1 MSQAKKLNV
10 NVKYYLKL
18 AVYLL
23 ITFGVGFLPPVGAIT
38 PLGMKILGVF
48 IGTIYG
54 WIVFEMVWPS
64 FFALCALSWI
74 GYTSIGEGFA
84 SGLSYYMIP
93 MMFACYIVVGVV
105 VDSKAALFIAQW
117 IISRKFTIGRP
128 ELIVLS
134 VYIVAV
140 VLGLCSTGFAGIFIV
155 WGFLYA
161 LADAMGFDKKTP
173 WVQYV
178 ACTICPLIVQGGQ
191 CFPFY
196 QGAIVYNGFFQ
207 NATKLPLDFVPFVV
221 VNVGILLALTLVFF
235 AILVFVIRPD
245 FDSLRTDQDIYG
257 KYRGNKMNWDQKW
270 GIAILVAFVVL
281 LTLPSVLPK
290 EWAISGLL
298 GKLEGVLGTSI
309 VLAIVATWIR
319 RKDGSTYYDM
329 AKGSTKHISWPVMWM
344 IVATI
349 PLADAFQLEDA
360 GIVKTIMGFL
370 TPLLGDMNPFLFA
383 ICCMILV
390 GLTTQVVHNII
401 LAIVF
406 IPIFCN
412 MVIGMGGNPYLVY
425 IFMFWAL
432 NLSFMT
438 PAASMTAVIMHGNE
452 QCDVKYAYLYGFV
465 ILAVGMIVTVLI
477 GGPLV
482 GWMMPYGG

>member
-1 MSQAKKLNV
+1 M
-10 NVKYYLKL
+10 
-18 AVYLL
+18 
-23 ITFGVGFLPPVGAIT
+23 
-38 PLGMKILGVF
+38 
-48 IGTIYG
+48 
-54 WIVFEMVWPS
+54 
-64 FFALCALSWI
+64 
-74 GYTSIGEGFA
+74 
-84 SGLSYYMIP
+84 
-93 MMFACYIVVGVV
+93 
-105 VDSKAALFIAQW
+105 
-117 IISRKFTIGRP
+117 
-128 ELIVLS
+128 
-134 VYIVAV
+134 
-140 VLGLCSTGFAGIFIV
+140 
-155 WGFLYA
+155 
-161 LADAMGFDKKTP
+161 
-173 WVQYV
+173 
-178 ACTICPLIVQGGQ
+178 
-191 CFPFY
+191 
-196 QGAIVYNGFFQ
+196 YNGFFQ

-370 TPLLGDMNPFLFA
+370 TSLLGDMNPFLFA